1 MTVDQMMRTEDLMR
15 GVVMGTDMMN
25 ERTDTEQRYILSY
38 LKVKRSRILALLML
52 EIGWAGVGGWMQFM

>member
-38 LKVKRSRILALLML
+38 LKVIKARVLALLL
-52 EIGWAGVGGWMQFM
+52 LDIGWAGLGGVMHFI

>member
-38 LKVKRSRILALLML
+38 LKVIKARVLALLLL
-52 EIGWAGVGGWMQFM
+52 EISWAGLGGVMHFI